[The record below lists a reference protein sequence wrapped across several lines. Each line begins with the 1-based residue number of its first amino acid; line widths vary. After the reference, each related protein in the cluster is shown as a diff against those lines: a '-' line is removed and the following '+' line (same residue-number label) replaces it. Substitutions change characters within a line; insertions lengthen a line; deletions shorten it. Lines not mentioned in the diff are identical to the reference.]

1 MNKSERER
9 LKHNEAADALASA
22 SLFVASHGRTL
33 ALAAVAVVLVIGVV
47 LGYNAWRARAEER
60 AQTQLQAAI
69 DTAGRPVAAPAA
81 DGTPPPAD
89 AETFASEAARTSAV
103 IDELRAVSD
112 AYPSTDAGVQALY
125 YAASL
130 MAEANRLEEAASA
143 YQSVID
149 RSGSSILGRMARL
162 GLASVQVRAKDFD
175 TAISTFQSL
184 SASGSELPTD
194 GVLMHLADAYVQAGR
209 PADAIETLR
218 RVVNEFPQSP
228 YASDAR
234 QRADALQ
241 ADVPKAS

>member
-9 LKHNEAADALASA
+9 LKHNEAADAVASA
-22 SLFVASHGRTL
+22 SLFIASHGRTL
-33 ALAAVAVVLVIGVV
+33 ALAAVALVILVGVV
-47 LGYNAWRARAEER
+47 LGYSAWRARTEER
-60 AQTQLQAAI
+60 AQARLQLAI
-69 DTAGRPVAAPAA
+69 DAASRPLAAPVG
-81 DGTPPPAD
+81 DGITPPPGD
-89 AETFASEAARTSAV
+89 AFDTEAARTAAV
-103 IDELRAVSD
+103 IDQLRGVAD

-130 MAEANRLEEAASA
+130 MADANRLDESVAA
-143 YQSVID
+143 YQSVIA
-149 RSGSSILGRMARL
+149 RSGSSITGRMAQL
-162 GLASVQVRAKDFD
+162 GLASVQVRVKDFD
-175 TAISTFQSL
+175 TAISTFRSL
-184 SASGSELPTD
+184 SASGDELPTD

-209 PADAIETLR
+209 PAEALEVLR